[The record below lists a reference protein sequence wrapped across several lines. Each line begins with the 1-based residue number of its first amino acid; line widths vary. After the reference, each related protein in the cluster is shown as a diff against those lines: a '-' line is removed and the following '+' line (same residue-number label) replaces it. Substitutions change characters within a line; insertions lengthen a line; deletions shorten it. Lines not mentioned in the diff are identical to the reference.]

1 MQFSHL
7 FDLGSDVFS
16 FVDQMLVVLSRSPI
30 RQVRSVLERKVSL
43 GPGQTLLLVGE
54 SLLQQ
59 LSRYCHPPTKFKRIR
74 FAEFEI
80 LFTDRIYTETNSF
93 KKRYLT

>member
-1 MQFSHL
+1 
-7 FDLGSDVFS
+7 
-16 FVDQMLVVLSRSPI
+16 VLSRSPI

-43 GPGQTLLLVGE
+43 GPGQTLLLVE
-54 SLLQQ
+54 Q

>member
-1 MQFSHL
+1 
-7 FDLGSDVFS
+7 
-16 FVDQMLVVLSRSPI
+16 VLSRSPI

-59 LSRYCHPPTKFKRIR
+59 LSRYCHPPTRFKRIR